1 MAPMDL
7 RTLADWTVKRRLQSI
22 AGVAEVLTIGG
33 GVKQVQVQP
42 DPNRMTATGV
52 SFQELETAVSRAAT
66 NSTSGYL
73 TTTTREIMVRN
84 LGMSTD
90 LEELGRTVIKT
101 VSDRPI
107 MIRDV
112 AKVAHGIQPMR
123 GDASVNG
130 AMGVILSVDKAPGF
144 DTLILTEKI
153 KEALE
158 GLKPAL
164 PAGVETVILFQ
175 QGDFIT
181 HAIGNLKEAIR
192 DGAIMVTIVL
202 FLFLLNF
209 RTTAITLTAMPLS
222 FAITVLAFKWFD
234 VSVNSMTLGGLAVAI
249 GMVVDDAI
257 VDVENVYRRLRENAA
272 AAAPR
277 PKSTVIA
284 DASSEVRNSI
294 LYATIIIVLVF
305 LPLLGLEGLEGRL
318 FTPIAIATI
327 TSMIASFVVSLT
339 VIPVLCSLLLNPRSK
354 AAHP

>member
-1 MAPMDL
+1 VLVSQPIESALQGVGGVDRLRSSSDVSLSLVFVEFRWGTDIYRARQLVQERLQSARGALPANLEPTLTPVSSLMGEILLVGLRSKDMAPMDL

-130 AMGVILSVDKAPGF
+130 AMGVILSS
-144 DTLILTEKI
+144 T
-153 KEALE
+153 
-158 GLKPAL
+158 
-164 PAGVETVILFQ
+164 
-175 QGDFIT
+175 
-181 HAIGNLKEAIR
+181 R
-192 DGAIMVTIVL
+192 
-202 FLFLLNF
+202 
-209 RTTAITLTAMPLS
+209 
-222 FAITVLAFKWFD
+222 
-234 VSVNSMTLGGLAVAI
+234 
-249 GMVVDDAI
+249 
-257 VDVENVYRRLRENAA
+257 
-272 AAAPR
+272 PR
-277 PKSTVIA
+277 AST
-284 DASSEVRNSI
+284 
-294 LYATIIIVLVF
+294 
-305 LPLLGLEGLEGRL
+305 P
-318 FTPIAIATI
+318 
-327 TSMIASFVVSLT
+327 
-339 VIPVLCSLLLNPRSK
+339 
-354 AAHP
+354 